1 MKMSAYDDTVEGLG
15 FAIPTTTVKTVV
27 DDLIRQGYVSGEP
40 SIGIT
45 CYTVTEEMAEE
56 YDLPLGVYVKSVQQD
71 SDAKKQGVFPGDV
84 IVEANGQSITTI
96 EELLALKE
104 GMEAGDVIHFRLWRS
119 GGYLERDVTLMEQ
132 YVP

>member
-1 MKMSAYDDTVEGLG
+1 MNTGITNMKMSAYDDTVEGLG

-71 SDAKKQGVFPGDV
+71 SDAKK
-84 IVEANGQSITTI
+84 
-96 EELLALKE
+96 
-104 GMEAGDVIHFRLWRS
+104 
-119 GGYLERDVTLMEQ
+119 
-132 YVP
+132 

>member
-1 MKMSAYDDTVEGLG
+1 MVE
-15 FAIPTTTVKTVV
+15 
-27 DDLIRQGYVSGEP
+27 DLICQGYVSGEP
-40 SIGIT
+40 TIGIT
-45 CYTVTEEMAEE
+45 CYTVTQEIAEE
-56 YDLPLGVYVKSVQQD
+56 YDLPLGVYVDSVQQD

-104 GMEAGDVIHFRLWRS
+104 GMETGDVIHFRLWRS
-119 GGYLERDVTLMEQ
+119 GAYLERDVTLIEQ